1 LAASLRHSDKCTSSE
16 TAPGHTSGAVNLG
29 TGFLPARGNGGI
41 GPEAGI
47 RRVAELSVP
56 PIATFSRRRRVQKGQ
71 RGGAMGSGEQ
81 FGAGRRELHVGSGI
95 VDFEPAPRNCAI
107 EARRVFRGR
116 AFVAE

>member
-56 PIATFSRRRRVQKGQ
+56 PIAIFSRRRRVQKGNVVALWDQ
-71 RGGAMGSGEQ
+71 ANNSAP
-81 FGAGRRELHVGSGI
+81 AGVS
-95 VDFEPAPRNCAI
+95 FT
-107 EARRVFRGR
+107 
-116 AFVAE
+116 